1 MEVVRSKGSSFFFFA
16 YLMAARKKRLTKTEV
31 LELIAQIRSETNIN
45 DEILLSFAEKI
56 NGGPFLSPKAK
67 KPKAMTLAAA
77 KKAVLSNFGC
87 KTVTELRKNKNF
99 TMSMT
104 GETIAL
110 KSKADWMKLYRRW
123 IGVPPEER
131 DQTGSNCINGINVL
145 ENFRPWHVFGL
156 DSKTASKEDVKTAFR
171 DLAKVHHPDVG
182 GDKQVFERIQ
192 KMRDS
197 LLALMK

>member
-1 MEVVRSKGSSFFFFA
+1 MEVVRSKGSSLFFA

-171 DLAKVHHPDVG
+171 DLAKVHHPDEG

>member
-1 MEVVRSKGSSFFFFA
+1 MP
-16 YLMAARKKRLTKTEV
+16 ARKKRLTKKEV
-31 LELIAQIRSETNIN
+31 LELIAEIRSETKIT
-45 DEILLSFAEKI
+45 DEMLLSFAEKI

-77 KKAVLSNFGC
+77 KKAVLSNFDC

-156 DSKTASKEDVKTAFR
+156 DSKTASKDDVKNAFR
-171 DLAKVHHPDVG
+171 DLAKVYHPDVG
-182 GDKQVFERIQ
+182 GDKHVFERIQ

>member
-1 MEVVRSKGSSFFFFA
+1 MP
-16 YLMAARKKRLTKTEV
+16 ARKKRLTKKEV
-31 LELIAQIRSETNIN
+31 LELIAQIRSETNIT
-45 DEILLSFAEKI
+45 DEMLLSFAEKI

-77 KKAVLSNFGC
+77 KKAVLSNFDC

-131 DQTGSNCINGINVL
+131 DQAGSNCINGINVL

-156 DSKTASKEDVKTAFR
+156 DSKTASKDDVKNAFR

>member
-1 MEVVRSKGSSFFFFA
+1 MEVVRSENQVVSFA
-16 YLMAARKKRLTKTEV
+16 DLMAARKKRLTKPEV
-31 LELIAQIRSETNIN
+31 VALIAQIISEGKIS

-77 KKAVLSNFGC
+77 KKAVLSNFDC

-171 DLAKVHHPDVG
+171 DLAKVHHPDKG

>member
-1 MEVVRSKGSSFFFFA
+1 
-16 YLMAARKKRLTKTEV
+16 MAARKKRLTKPEV
-31 LELIAQIRSETNIN
+31 VALIAQIISEGKIS

-77 KKAVLSNFGC
+77 KKAVLSNFDC

>member
-1 MEVVRSKGSSFFFFA
+1 
-16 YLMAARKKRLTKTEV
+16 MAARKKRLTKPEV
-31 LELIAQIRSETNIN
+31 IALIAQIKGEKEIS
-45 DEILLSFAEKI
+45 DEILLSFAEKV
-56 NGGPFLSPKAK
+56 NGGAFLSPKPK
-67 KPKAMTLAAA
+67 KPKAMTMAAA

-87 KTVTELRKNKNF
+87 KTVIELRKNKNF

-156 DSKTASKEDVKTAFR
+156 DSKTASKDDVKNAFR
-171 DLAKVHHPDVG
+171 DLAKIHHPDVG

>member
-1 MEVVRSKGSSFFFFA
+1 
-16 YLMAARKKRLTKTEV
+16 MAARKKRLTKPEV
-31 LELIAQIRSETNIN
+31 VALIAQIISEGKIS

-77 KKAVLSNFGC
+77 KKAVLSNFDC

-104 GETIAL
+104 GETISL
-110 KSKADWMKLYRRW
+110 KSKDDWMKQYRRW
-123 IGVPPEER
+123 IGVPEEER
-131 DQTGSNCINGINVL
+131 ELIGPTCINGINVL

-156 DSKTASKEDVKTAFR
+156 DSKSASKEDVKNSFR
-171 DLAKVHHPDVG
+171 NLAKIHHPDAG
-182 GDKQVFERIQ
+182 GDKRVFERIQ

>member
-1 MEVVRSKGSSFFFFA
+1 MP
-16 YLMAARKKRLTKTEV
+16 ARKKRLTKKEV
-31 LELIAQIRSETNIN
+31 LELIAQIRSETNIT
-45 DEILLSFAEKI
+45 DEVLLSFAEKI

-131 DQTGSNCINGINVL
+131 DQMGSNCINGINVL

>member
-1 MEVVRSKGSSFFFFA
+1 MEVVRSEIKSFLFA
-16 YLMAARKKRLTKTEV
+16 DLMAARKKRLTKPEV
-31 LELIAQIRSETNIN
+31 VALIAQIISEGKIS

-77 KKAVLSNFGC
+77 KKAVLSNFDC

-156 DSKTASKEDVKTAFR
+156 DSKTASKEDVKNAFR
-171 DLAKVHHPDVG
+171 NLAKVHHPDKG

>member
-1 MEVVRSKGSSFFFFA
+1 MANELLNTKNIRKGAKGSFA
-16 YLMAARKKRLTKTEV
+16 V
-31 LELIAQIRSETNIN
+31 
-45 DEILLSFAEKI
+45 
-56 NGGPFLSPKAK
+56 PKAK
-67 KPKAMTLAAA
+67 KPTTMSMAVA

-104 GETIAL
+104 GETISL
-110 KSKADWMKLYRRW
+110 KSKDDWMKQYRRW
-123 IGVPPEER
+123 IGVPEEER
-131 DQTGSNCINGINVL
+131 ELIGPTCINGINVL

-156 DSKTASKEDVKTAFR
+156 DSKSASKEDVKNSFR
-171 DLAKVHHPDVG
+171 NLAKIHHPDAG
-182 GDKQVFERIQ
+182 GDKRVFERIQ

>member
-1 MEVVRSKGSSFFFFA
+1 
-16 YLMAARKKRLTKTEV
+16 MAARKKRLTKTEV

-171 DLAKVHHPDVG
+171 DLAKLHHPDKG

>member
-1 MEVVRSKGSSFFFFA
+1 MEVVRSENQVVSFCR
-16 YLMAARKKRLTKTEV
+16 LMAARKKRLTKPEV
-31 LELIAQIRSETNIN
+31 VALIAQIISEGKIS

-56 NGGPFLSPKAK
+56 NCGPFLSPKAK

-156 DSKTASKEDVKTAFR
+156 DSKTASKEDVKNAFR
-171 DLAKVHHPDVG
+171 ALAKVHHPDKG

>member
-1 MEVVRSKGSSFFFFA
+1 
-16 YLMAARKKRLTKTEV
+16 MAARKKRLTKKEV

-131 DQTGSNCINGINVL
+131 DKTGSNCINGINVL

-171 DLAKVHHPDVG
+171 DLAMVHHPDKG

>member
-1 MEVVRSKGSSFFFFA
+1 MATKRKRLNKLEVVALISD
-16 YLMAARKKRLTKTEV
+16 LTSQVDISE
-31 LELIAQIRSETNIN
+31 EL
-45 DEILLSFAEKI
+45 LYGFAEKI
-56 NGGPFLSPKAK
+56 NGGPFLIPKAK

-77 KKAVLSNFGC
+77 KKAVLSKFGC

-123 IGVPPEER
+123 IGFPPDER

-156 DSKTASKEDVKTAFR
+156 DSKTASKDDVKNC
-171 DLAKVHHPDVG
+171 
-182 GDKQVFERIQ
+182 
-192 KMRDS
+192 
-197 LLALMK
+197 

>member
-1 MEVVRSKGSSFFFFA
+1 
-16 YLMAARKKRLTKTEV
+16 MAARKKRLTKPEV
-31 LELIAQIRSETNIN
+31 LDLISQLSVEEKITE
-45 DEILLSFAEKI
+45 EMLLSFAEKV
-56 NGGPFLSPKAK
+56 NGGSFAVPKAK
-67 KPKAMTLAAA
+67 KPKTMSMAVA

-104 GETIAL
+104 GETISL
-110 KSKADWMKLYRRW
+110 KSKDDWMKQYRRW
-123 IGVPPEER
+123 IGVPEEER
-131 DQTGSNCINGINVL
+131 ELIGPTCINGINVL

-156 DSKTASKEDVKTAFR
+156 DSKSASKEDVKNSFR
-171 DLAKVHHPDVG
+171 NLAKIHHPDAG
-182 GDKQVFERIQ
+182 GDKRVFERIQ

>member
-1 MEVVRSKGSSFFFFA
+1 
-16 YLMAARKKRLTKTEV
+16 MAARKKRLTKTEV
-31 LELIAQIRSETNIN
+31 LELIAQIRIERNIT
-45 DEILLSFAEKI
+45 DEILLSFAEHI
-56 NGGPFLSPKAK
+56 NGGPFLSAKAK
-67 KPKAMTLAAA
+67 KPKAITLAAA
-77 KKAVLSNFGC
+77 KKAVLSNFNC

-104 GETIAL
+104 GETIAF

-131 DQTGSNCINGINVL
+131 HQTGSNCINGINVL

>member
-1 MEVVRSKGSSFFFFA
+1 
-16 YLMAARKKRLTKTEV
+16 MAARKKRLTKPEV
-31 LELIAQIRSETNIN
+31 IALIAQIKGEKEIS
-45 DEILLSFAEKI
+45 DEILLSFAEKV
-56 NGGPFLSPKAK
+56 NGGPFLSPKPK
-67 KPKAMTLAAA
+67 KPKAMTMAAA

-156 DSKTASKEDVKTAFR
+156 DSKTASKDDVKNAFR
-171 DLAKVHHPDVG
+171 DLAKIHHPDVG

>member
-1 MEVVRSKGSSFFFFA
+1 
-16 YLMAARKKRLTKTEV
+16 MAARKKRLTKTEV

-123 IGVPPEER
+123 IGVPSEER

-156 DSKTASKEDVKTAFR
+156 DSKTASKEDVKNAFR
-171 DLAKVHHPDVG
+171 NLAKVHHPDKG